1 MRRRAFLGRIAALS
15 TSRAWAQV
23 PTPAGT
29 HSAEGTIGH
38 SVTDSL
44 GSAFTLGSR
53 KDGSYQTLRNGSH
66 SLGGYGYAQGYLFFQ
81 GKVYAFNRETWFR
94 WDGNDQGWKYDVPQD
109 PRNVLLMAR
118 NARTGKSELT
128 LQAAVEN
135 AQSKDT
141 ILVAPGKWK
150 GHIYTANI
158 ARSLTIASADETKKR
173 LPGQWYDHQPWE
185 IEIAKNEYLSDGII
199 RIPSRYSAEAL
210 TEIVLVNPVLV
221 GQIQEYGIA
230 SAILPILEKPTHLK
244 IIDGLIRHHSNGIHG
259 GPVFTARGCILELDG
274 TRIEDCGN
282 GEGTTH
288 NLYISPLEKLILTN
302 VWSTGA
308 NVGHTLK
315 TRTMITRIK
324 GGAFLGQR
332 LNGDSKL
339 NSASFALDFA
349 QGGDVEIDG
358 AVITKDTRSDNP
370 YTLIAHGRECV
381 GETGGHKIDHD
392 GYVDKITLRNSLLL
406 NFARPT
412 QPLCLF
418 LDLACE
424 RRAQQWIT
432 GVSQDPK
439 RSDAEKHQLIQE
451 YKKVK
456 TGPVVIQNNIC
467 AGSGAKEFVAWAKDM
482 GGSDNVVV
490 PLEKIERYVNEK
502 DRMSYRVM
510 APSKK

>member
-1 MRRRAFLGRIAALS
+1 M
-15 TSRAWAQV
+15 AQ
-23 PTPAGT
+23 
-29 HSAEGTIGH
+29 
-38 SVTDSL
+38 
-44 GSAFTLGSR
+44 
-53 KDGSYQTLRNGSH
+53 
-66 SLGGYGYAQGYLFFQ
+66 
-81 GKVYAFNRETWFR
+81 
-94 WDGNDQGWKYDVPQD
+94 
-109 PRNVLLMAR
+109 
-118 NARTGKSELT
+118 NARTGKTELT

-135 AQSKDT
+135 AQPKDT
-141 ILVAPGKWK
+141 ILITPGRWK
-150 GHIYTANI
+150 GNKYTANI
-158 ARSLTIASADETKKR
+158 ARSLTIGSADKNRKR
-173 LPGQWYDHQPWE
+173 LPGQWYDYAPWE
-185 IEIAKNEYLSDGII
+185 VEIASNEYLSDGII

-210 TEIVLVNPVLV
+210 TEIVLINPVLL
-221 GQIQEYGIA
+221 GQIQDYGIA
-230 SAILPILEKPTHLK
+230 SAILPIFEKPTSLK
-244 IIDGLIRHHSNGIHG
+244 VIDGLIRRHSNGIHG
-259 GPVFTARGCILELDG
+259 GPVSTARGSMLELDG

-324 GGAFLGQR
+324 GGAYLGER
-332 LNGDSKL
+332 LNGESTL
-339 NSASFALDFA
+339 NTASFALDFA

-358 AVITKDTRSDNP
+358 AVITKDSRSDNP

-424 RRAQQWIT
+424 RRAQEWIT
-432 GVSQDPK
+432 RVSQDPK
-439 RSDAEKHQLIQE
+439 RSDGEKHQLIQE

-456 TGPVVIQNNIC
+456 TGPVVIQNNTC
-467 AGSGAKEFVAWAKDM
+467 AGPGAKEFVAWAKTM

-490 PLEKIERYVNEK
+490 PLEKIERYVNEQE
-502 DRMSYRVM
+502 RVSYRVRGTKQKIK
-510 APSKK
+510 AQVERERQSR